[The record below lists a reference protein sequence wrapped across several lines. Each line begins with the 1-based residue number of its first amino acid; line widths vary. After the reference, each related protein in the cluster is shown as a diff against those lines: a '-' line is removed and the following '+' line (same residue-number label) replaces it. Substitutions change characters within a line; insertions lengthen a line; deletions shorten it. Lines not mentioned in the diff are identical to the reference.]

1 MKKSLFFAF
10 LVVAMLLAAC
20 GAPAPAAEEAPAA
33 EAPAAEAPAA
43 AEEAPA
49 EEAPAAA
56 EEAPMGE
63 PAACAEAQG
72 CAVINAG
79 ETIKIGYAGPM
90 TGDYSQFGIDMSR
103 AMELAVTDAG
113 EFEGFSFELLAED
126 DLASAEG
133 AAAVANKLITD
144 PTFAAMAGHAFSGAS
159 AAAMVIYDAAGV
171 PMLSPSA
178 TNPDLT
184 KAGTAVF
191 NRNAFTDAQQAE
203 GAGAYLFD
211 KLGKTTLAILHDGT
225 DYGQGLANGVK
236 EVFEAKGG
244 TVVSFDAITPGES
257 DYSAPLAAI
266 SAYAPEAIYYGG
278 YNAEAAVMVNQ
289 LKVSGLDGVTFFSG
303 DGIYGKDFLDK
314 AGENGEGVY
323 SATLIPASSPAI
335 EAFNAAY
342 LTAFGEEAGVL
353 SAYTWN
359 SYDAASALI
368 SVIKSVA
375 VVQDGTVYIPRA
387 ELVNAVRTMTGYEG
401 IAGVITCQADGECN
415 ASGPVFYVVQGGEW
429 VPAE

>member
-1 MKKSLFFAF
+1 MKKSLLFAF
-10 LVVAMLLAAC
+10 LVGSMLLAAC
-20 GAPAPAAEEAPAA
+20 APATPAAEAPAA

-43 AEEAPA
+43 
-49 EEAPAAA
+49 EAPAA
-56 EEAPMGE
+56 EAPAAEMPAGE
-63 PAACAEAQG
+63 PEVCAADLG
-72 CAVINAG
+72 CAVIKAG

-90 TGDYSQFGIDMSR
+90 TGDYSQFGIDMSH
-103 AMELAVTDAG
+103 AMELAVADAG
-113 EFEGFSFELLAED
+113 QFEGFSFELVAED

-144 PTFAAMAGHAFSGAS
+144 PTFVAMAGHAFSGAT
-159 AAAMVIYDAAGV
+159 AAAMVIYDAAGI

-184 KAGTAVF
+184 KAGTSVF
-191 NRNAFTDAQQAE
+191 NRNAFTDAQQAA
-203 GAGAYLFD
+203 GAGAYLYD
-211 KLGKTTLAILHDGT
+211 TLGKRTLALLHDGT
-225 DYGQGLANGVK
+225 DYGQGLANGVR

-266 SAYAPEAIYYGG
+266 SSFAPDAIHYGG

-289 LKVSGLDGVTFFSG
+289 LKVAGLEGVTFFSG
-303 DGIYGKDFLDK
+303 DGIYGKDFLTK
-314 AGENGEGVY
+314 AGVNGEGVY
-323 SATLIPASSPAI
+323 CATLNPATSPAI

-342 LTAFGEEAGVL
+342 KAAYGEEAGVL

-368 SVIKSVA
+368 ATVKSVA
-375 VVQDGTVYIPRA
+375 ILQDGTLYVPRA
-387 ELVNAVRTMTGYEG
+387 ELVAAVRGITGYEG

-415 ASGPVFYVVQGGEW
+415 ASGPVFYVVKDGVW